1 MTEQLGA
8 APPFGPGD
16 DDLVVDA
23 ALKAFR
29 PRHEG
34 RAVRDL
40 VAAGTTLADLALPV
54 VTLSARQVEA
64 NLRTMRRWAAEHGV
78 ELQPHGKTTM
88 APALWRAQLAHGA
101 TGITVATPWQLRI
114 AADAGIP
121 VIQHAGAIV
130 DPATL
135 ADLAGL
141 LDARPGLDVVV
152 WADSVRTVRLAG
164 AGYRAGSRPLPVL
177 VECGA
182 PGSRTGART
191 AATALDV
198 ARAIAAHPHLELR
211 GVAAWEGAVPAAAEP
226 GAGDP
231 VADFCDTV
239 VAVFEE
245 IERAGLFA
253 ADVTPMITAGGSAH
267 FDVVAARFGPLATG
281 PAPRARV
288 VLRSGCYVT
297 HDDGL
302 YARTSPLAGP
312 LEPALHAWAQVVSR
326 PEPGLVVLDAGRRD
340 VSFDQDLPVLLG
352 LRGADAERSRQAVA
366 GAVVLA
372 LDDQHA
378 RVRVPEESTL
388 AVGDVVR
395 LGISHPCTTFDKW
408 RVIPVVDDAL
418 AAEPRLVGAVRTY
431 F

>member
-1 MTEQLGA
+1 MS
-8 APPFGPGD
+8 FGPGD
-16 DDLVVDA
+16 DDVVVDPTM
-23 ALKAFR
+23 KAFR

-34 RAVRDL
+34 QDVRGL
-40 VAAGTTLADLALPV
+40 IAAGTTLADLALPL

-64 NLRTMRRWAAEHGV
+64 NLRTMAQWVAAQGV

-101 TGITVATPWQLRI
+101 TGITVATPWQLRV
-114 AADAGIP
+114 AAGAG
-121 VIQHAGAIV
+121 VTAIQHAGAIV
-130 DPATL
+130 DPAAL
-135 ADLAGL
+135 ADLARL
-141 LDARPGLDVVV
+141 LDARPELEVVV
-152 WADSVRTVRLAG
+152 WADSVRTVRLLA
-164 AGYRAGSRPLPVL
+164 AGYRAASRPLPVL

-191 AATALDV
+191 AATALEV
-198 ARAIAAHPHLELR
+198 AREIAADARLELR

-226 GAGDP
+226 GSGDP
-231 VADFCDTV
+231 VADFCDIV

-245 IERAGLFA
+245 IEQAGLFA
-253 ADVTPMITAGGSAH
+253 AGAVPVITAGGSAH
-267 FDVVAARFGPLATG
+267 FDVVAARFGPLAAG

-297 HDDGL
+297 HDDGY
-302 YARTSPLAGP
+302 YARRSPLAASGG
-312 LEPALHAWAQVVSR
+312 LEPALHVWAQVVSR
-326 PEPGLVVLDAGRRD
+326 PERELVVLDVGRRD

-352 LRGADAERSRQAVA
+352 LRGADAEQTREAIA
-366 GAVVLA
+366 GAVVTG

-378 RVRVPEESTL
+378 RVAVPAGSTL

-418 AAEPRLVGAVRTY
+418 AAVPRLVGAVRTV